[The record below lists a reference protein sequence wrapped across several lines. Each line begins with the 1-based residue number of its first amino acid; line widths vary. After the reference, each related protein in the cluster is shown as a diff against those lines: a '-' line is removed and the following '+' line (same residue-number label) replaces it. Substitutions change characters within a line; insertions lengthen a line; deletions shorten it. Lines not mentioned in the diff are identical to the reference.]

1 MGESMVNNKKTIV
14 ITGASDG
21 IGAYS
26 ARVLKGL
33 GHNVVIV
40 GRNKEKTIKLAGEL
54 SCPYHIA
61 DFSKLNEV
69 KRLARELS
77 NYPIINVLI
86 NNAGAVFDRRIETE
100 DGFEK
105 TFQVNVL
112 SQFLLTN
119 LLIDKLCK
127 SNATVIQTTSMATNL
142 FAKKFDINDI
152 QTKNGY
158 TPIKAYAHSKLCNV
172 LFTKQLHKRFYDK
185 GLKSVAFEPGIP
197 RTNFAQE
204 GALFFKIA
212 YHSPLKYLFT
222 ISVKNSSK
230 RMVRLAVGKE
240 GKDFVSGEIYSY
252 KNKYNVKCKDIDKKA
267 EKFWELLENMI

>member
-1 MGESMVNNKKTIV
+1 MESVIKTIV

-21 IGAYS
+21 IGAEAS
-26 ARVLKGL
+26 KVLKNL
-33 GHNVVIV
+33 GHNVIIV
-40 GRNKEKTIKLAGEL
+40 GRNKEKTIKVASEL

-61 DFSKLNEV
+61 DFSKLDDV
-69 KRLARELS
+69 KRLASELS
-77 NYPIINVLI
+77 KYPKIDVFI
-86 NNAGAVFDRRIETE
+86 NNAGAVFDKRSETI

-119 LLIDKLCK
+119 LLIDKLLEDK
-127 SNATVIQTTSMATNL
+127 ALVIQTTSIACNL

-152 QTKNGY
+152 QTKQNY

-172 LFTKQLHKRFYDK
+172 LFTKELHKRYYNK
-185 GLKSVAFEPGIP
+185 GIKAVAFEPGIP

-204 GALFFKIA
+204 GIWFFKIA

-222 ISVKNSSK
+222 SSVKSSSK
-230 RMVRLAVGKE
+230 RMIRLALGKE
-240 GKDFVSGEIYSY
+240 DSDYSSGEVYSY
-252 KNKYNVKCKDIDKKA
+252 KKRYKIKCKDINLKA
-267 EKFWELLENMI
+267 EKFWSLCEDMINI

>member
-1 MGESMVNNKKTIV
+1 MENNKKTIV

-26 ARVLKGL
+26 AKVLKGL

-40 GRNKEKTIKLAGEL
+40 GRNKEKTMKVAKEI

-61 DFSKLNEV
+61 DFSKLSEV
-69 KRLARELS
+69 KRLASELS
-77 NYPIINVLI
+77 IYPQIDVLI

-119 LLIDKLCK
+119 LLIDKLIK

-142 FAKKFDINDI
+142 FAKKFDIKDI
-152 QTKNGY
+152 QTTKDY
-158 TPIKAYAHSKLCNV
+158 SPLKAYAHSKLCNV
-172 LFTKQLHKRFYDK
+172 LFTKQLHKRYYK
-185 GLKSVAFEPGIP
+185 EGLKSVAFEPGIP

-204 GALFFKIA
+204 GAWFFKIA

-230 RMVRLAVGKE
+230 RMVRLAVGKD
-240 GKDFVSGEIYSY
+240 GKDFVSGEVYSN
-252 KNKYNVKCKDIDKKA
+252 KNKYKVKCKDINTKA
-267 EKFWELLENMI
+267 EKFYKIVEDMLK